1 MCEICY
7 VDEAIKGKIIARNSE
22 FHKVASS
29 PFGEDD
35 EVGMLNLIDAE
46 SRTAI
51 LRRAD
56 PTKVYDLS
64 VDHFIGMPG
73 WTGAGDQPYQIW
85 MTHTP
90 QGEIVGDSMKKGK
103 DANALVAYS
112 GDGISMYTHCG
123 THIDTFNHFGYDGAI
138 FNNFT
143 AHDHLGSRAWR
154 KCGAETQPPIFARGI
169 LLDIARF
176 RGVDWLKDGEAIGND
191 ELDACAKKEGV
202 AIGRG
207 DFVIVRT
214 GQMERCLAEKKWG
227 GYAGGD
233 APGVKF
239 ENCYW
244 CQEKQVAAICMDT
257 WGCEVRP
264 NETTEA
270 NQPWHWVVIPAMGL
284 CMGEI
289 FYLKELADDCENDGV
304 YEFFFCGPPLI
315 ITGGTG
321 SPINPQA
328 IK

>member
-1 MCEICY
+1 MCELCY

-35 EVGMLNLIDAE
+35 EAGMLNLIDAE

-103 DANALVAYS
+103 EANSLVAYS

-143 AHDHLGSRAWR
+143 AQDHLGSRAWR
-154 KCGAETQPPIFARGI
+154 KCGAEKQPPIFARGI
-169 LLDIARF
+169 LLDIA
-176 RGVDWLKDGEAIGND
+176 GMH
-191 ELDACAKKEGV
+191 GV
-202 AIGRG
+202 ATLKR
-207 DFVIVRT
+207 
-214 GQMERCLAEKKWG
+214 
-227 GYAGGD
+227 
-233 APGVKF
+233 
-239 ENCYW
+239 
-244 CQEKQVAAICMDT
+244 
-257 WGCEVRP
+257 
-264 NETTEA
+264 
-270 NQPWHWVVIPAMGL
+270 AMRSARR
-284 CMGEI
+284 I
-289 FYLKELADDCENDGV
+289 SSIA
-304 YEFFFCGPPLI
+304 
-315 ITGGTG
+315 
-321 SPINPQA
+321 
-328 IK
+328 

>member
-1 MCEICY
+1 MCELCY

-35 EVGMLNLIDAE
+35 EVGMLNLIDAN

-123 THIDTFNHFGYDGAI
+123 THIDTFNH
-138 FNNFT
+138 
-143 AHDHLGSRAWR
+143 
-154 KCGAETQPPIFARGI
+154 
-169 LLDIARF
+169 
-176 RGVDWLKDGEAIGND
+176 
-191 ELDACAKKEGV
+191 
-202 AIGRG
+202 
-207 DFVIVRT
+207 
-214 GQMERCLAEKKWG
+214 
-227 GYAGGD
+227 
-233 APGVKF
+233 
-239 ENCYW
+239 
-244 CQEKQVAAICMDT
+244 
-257 WGCEVRP
+257 
-264 NETTEA
+264 
-270 NQPWHWVVIPAMGL
+270 
-284 CMGEI
+284 
-289 FYLKELADDCENDGV
+289 
-304 YEFFFCGPPLI
+304 
-315 ITGGTG
+315 
-321 SPINPQA
+321 
-328 IK
+328 